1 MPEII
6 ETLLVSEAVVGI
18 LVFIATWLLK
28 TYLDDNI
35 LKAVIK
41 IAIRVAHEFLENTE
55 FETHEFIHAFI
66 RKLHASKFDTD
77 KAEKYLLDEE
87 EILNQ

>member
-1 MPEII
+1 MPELI

-41 IAIRVAHEFLENTE
+41 IAN
-55 FETHEFIHAFI
+55 
-66 RKLHASKFDTD
+66 
-77 KAEKYLLDEE
+77 
-87 EILNQ
+87 

>member
-6 ETLLVSEAVVGI
+6 EALLVSEALVGI

-28 TYLDDNI
+28 TYLDDSI

-41 IAIRVAHEFLENTE
+41 IAIRVAHEFLENTD

-66 RKLHASKFDTD
+66 AKLHASKFDTD

-87 EILNQ
+87 ELLKQ